1 LYSFDFG
8 AAIAAG
14 RLKYGRQLKDA
25 ESVGGQTF
33 LRGILSLAREKSS
46 FSYRFGIAP
55 DGGFTLNL

>member
-1 LYSFDFG
+1 
-8 AAIAAG
+8 
-14 RLKYGRQLKDA
+14 LKDA